1 MEEKDLEFGRDGSP
15 TNHSPATSSQPDAR
29 TSTEDAEADG
39 YEPIRTGRPSSIAT
53 RNSRRSSRA
62 LSRTRSNN
70 GYGVDE
76 FEEGEMQ
83 MEDEA
88 EQRQDPAEQVDK
100 EKDPYEVGW
109 DGGVDNDPLSPRTM
123 KTWRKWSI
131 VVITSMGSFCV

>member
-1 MEEKDLEFGRDGSP
+1 MDDKDLERGRGVP
-15 TNHSPATSSQPDAR
+15 TSDRSQEDEKTSVDD
-29 TSTEDAEADG
+29 TETVDF
-39 YEPIRTGRPSSIAT
+39 EPIRTGTRPGSVTT

-76 FEEGEMQ
+76 FEEGEVE

-88 EQRQDPAEQVDK
+88 QQRQDPLEQADK

-123 KTWRKWSI
+123 STWRKWSI

>member
-1 MEEKDLEFGRDGSP
+1 MDDKDLERGRGRSTADR
-15 TNHSPATSSQPDAR
+15 SQPDER
-29 TSTEDAEADG
+29 TSIDDIETAG
-39 YEPIRTGRPSSIAT
+39 FEPIRTGTRPGSITT

-88 EQRQDPAEQVDK
+88 QQRQDPTEPVEK

-109 DGGVDNDPLSPRTM
+109 DGGVDVDPLSPRTM